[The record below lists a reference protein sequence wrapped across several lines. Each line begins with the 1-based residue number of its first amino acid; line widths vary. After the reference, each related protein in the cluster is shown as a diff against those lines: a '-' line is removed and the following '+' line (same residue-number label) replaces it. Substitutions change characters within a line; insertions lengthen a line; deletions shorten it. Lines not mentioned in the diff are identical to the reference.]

1 MAAAAQRIA
10 PMGGAGGRRQAGP
23 GTAAGRRPGRGDRV
37 THSAWGIGTVVS
49 TSGEGD
55 KARARIDFGGDVGV
69 KELLLRYAPVEKL

>member
-1 MAAAAQRIA
+1 M
-10 PMGGAGGRRQAGP
+10 
-23 GTAAGRRPGRGDRV
+23 
-37 THSAWGIGTVVS
+37 GTVVS